1 MSHKWQ
7 TIDNSLMNI
16 WINFFHKNL
25 NEFYYTYMY
34 FFNVVQINTFII
46 LDFSG
51 CRVRYPKEIF
61 LVVHHPVVADHK
73 IQRST
78 LPPWVLTTLKT
89 NSKTKPVR
97 NIFGKKLRLNK
108 AKKLLNTP
116 CVLLLYYCWCH
127 LWIHIRADI
136 FQNYFKVPAGIFEK
150 VIFLY
155 ILWW

>member
-1 MSHKWQ
+1 M
-7 TIDNSLMNI
+7 II
-16 WINFFHKNL
+16 
-25 NEFYYTYMY
+25 
-34 FFNVVQINTFII
+34 II
-46 LDFSG
+46 LDLSK
-51 CRVRYPKEIF
+51 CCWVCYPKEIF

-116 CVLLLYYCWCH
+116 CVLLLLYYCWCH
-127 LWIHIRADI
+127 LWIHIRADM

-150 VIFLY
+150 IYPIYISCIFMVFPSEIYEINLFLY
-155 ILWW
+155 FLFPGNYPRITDKSKTI